1 MLSSAIRI
9 TLEAAIRTIVVMT
22 LAASNEAKK
31 DQQVS
36 PRNNA
41 SKKSSEIS
49 KGGTIKTIEEGL
61 FS

>member
-1 MLSSAIRI
+1 
-9 TLEAAIRTIVVMT
+9 MT

-61 FS
+61 FR

>member
-1 MLSSAIRI
+1 MLNSAIKI
-9 TLEAAIRTIVVMT
+9 TLEAAIRTIVEMT

-36 PRNNA
+36 LRNNA

-49 KGGTIKTIEEGL
+49 KGGIIKTIEERL
-61 FS
+61 LS